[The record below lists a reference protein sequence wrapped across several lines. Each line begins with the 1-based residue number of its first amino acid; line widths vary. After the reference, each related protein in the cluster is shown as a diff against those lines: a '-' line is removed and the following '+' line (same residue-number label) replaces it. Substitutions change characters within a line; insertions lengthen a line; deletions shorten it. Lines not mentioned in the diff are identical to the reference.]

1 MCAFNSAAEDIHVG
15 LIYLSDRVTLTYL
28 VLTCRF
34 LKQCGLVGSSGSVIN
49 FKHVTWPSAYDFN
62 VVFVPW

>member
-1 MCAFNSAAEDIHVG
+1 MG

-28 VLTCRF
+28 VQTCRF

-49 FKHVTWPSAYDFN
+49 FKHVTWPRAYDFN